1 MFSHAILLTC
11 SVDLPAKS
19 KICNCLQYNGYYGC
33 CTCDCIGTA
42 VGRKL
47 CWPYEE
53 SPSNYRTH
61 ASVLAC
67 AKQAIQ
73 LNTPV

>member
-19 KICNCLQYNGYYGC
+19 KICNCMQYNGYYGC

-53 SPSNYRTH
+53 SSNHRTH
-61 ASVLAC
+61 ASVLVC